1 MSSKDVRDSD
11 SVYGPD
17 RRAPEAGRWGL
28 HRTLPSQSPAR
39 VHGEQQESGAD
50 VTGSSSEALI
60 LSGSN
65 HVFVSASQ
73 TPNELH
79 TDPRI

>member
-1 MSSKDVRDSD
+1 MSSKDIRDSD
-11 SVYGPD
+11 SAYGPD
-17 RRAPEAGRWGL
+17 RRAREAGRWGP
-28 HRTLPSQSPAR
+28 HRTLPSQSPAC

-65 HVFVSASQ
+65 HAFVSASQ